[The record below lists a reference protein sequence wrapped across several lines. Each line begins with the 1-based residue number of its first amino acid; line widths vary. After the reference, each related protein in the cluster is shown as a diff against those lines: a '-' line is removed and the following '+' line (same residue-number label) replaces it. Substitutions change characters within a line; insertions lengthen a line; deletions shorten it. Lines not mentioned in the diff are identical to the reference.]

1 MVIYIVCVV
10 IILCST
16 YLGWGL
22 SNYYKRRI
30 VLFQNLDDFINF
42 AISNIN
48 FFKDS
53 VEIIINQFLNSHS
66 LSKEFRDCLVKIKN
80 NVEFNSILLKK
91 NENNLLNDVF
101 QFLGKNDSEN
111 QIVGLKNYSNQ
122 ISIYLKQAEEDN
134 KKIGSI
140 STKLGF
146 LLGLL
151 IAICLI

>member
-66 LSKEFRDCLVKIKN
+66 LSKEFRDCLVKNKN

>member
-53 VEIIINQFLNSHS
+53 VEIIINQFLKSHS

-122 ISIYLKQAEEDN
+122 ISMYLKQAEEDN